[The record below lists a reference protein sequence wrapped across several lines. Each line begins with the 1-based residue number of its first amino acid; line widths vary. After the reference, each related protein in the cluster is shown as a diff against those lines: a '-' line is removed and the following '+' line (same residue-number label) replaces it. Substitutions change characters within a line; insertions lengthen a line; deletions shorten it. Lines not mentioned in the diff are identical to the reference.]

1 MILNTPLGHKLS
13 ICYYNTDVDKDRS
26 DYRSSR
32 PEVFYRK
39 VVLRNL
45 TKLTGKHL
53 CQSLYFNKV
62 ADLRQLHSKRGF
74 AQVLSYEFCEIF
86 INFFY
91 RTHPVVFFLICFHLN
106 YLLVGSDY
114 LLIIF

>member
-86 INFFY
+86 MNTFFIEHI
-91 RTHPVVFFLICFHLN
+91 RWVFLICFHLN
-106 YLLVGSDY
+106 CLLLGSDY